1 VRGEISDGRALVV
14 QCVEKATDIIMPEN
28 LVAGDVMVLTKPLGT
43 QVAVNLAEWCAH
55 PPARAFPQRV

>member
-1 VRGEISDGRALVV
+1 M